1 LFADCLLHWE
11 RKGSS
16 KAALSNV
23 REQYDLLFQSRL
35 QIVEACNGVCV
46 EKTDGEMIAM
56 KECIIWR
63 FGCGVSN
70 RVEGE

>member
-1 LFADCLLHWE
+1 MLDSWIARGDGGEGCNINSDCLLTVYSTGRE
-11 RKGSS
+11 RGSS

-46 EKTDGEMIAM
+46 
-56 KECIIWR
+56 WR
-63 FGCGVSN
+63 RWMGK
-70 RVEGE
+70 